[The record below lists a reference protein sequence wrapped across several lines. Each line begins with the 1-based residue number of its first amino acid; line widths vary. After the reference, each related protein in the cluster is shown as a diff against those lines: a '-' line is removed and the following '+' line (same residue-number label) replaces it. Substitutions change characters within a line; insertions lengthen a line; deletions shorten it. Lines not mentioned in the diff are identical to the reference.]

1 MLRKN
6 KVFFILSLLFF
17 ILALIC
23 TVFALIAGAELTR
36 LGQTSGDADNAF
48 GAATAGVVMAFFLVL
63 FSVATWI
70 LGALS
75 VLFSVLNLR
84 AALRWLRITS
94 VAFLSSAILL
104 SLATALSLFVRAG

>member
-36 LGQTSGDADNAF
+36 LGQTSGDADKAI
-48 GAATAGVVMAFFLVL
+48 GAAAAGVVMAFFLVL

-84 AALRWLRITS
+84 TTARWLRITS
-94 VAFLSSAILL
+94 AIFPGAAALL
-104 SLATALSLFVRAG
+104 CLATALSLFLRAT